1 MQRGSVRCALSRI
14 TLKPTSLPL
23 SFRRLC
29 TERPGQQSQGE
40 GQKSEETSSSSS
52 SSSSNRIIVFGG
64 NGYVGNSI
72 IRNALSMGLEVT
84 SIARSGRPKSGDITG
99 LEAVD
104 WIKGDLLSS
113 NDESWKS
120 HLEGAK
126 GAISCVGAFGSNDWM
141 EKVNGDANINAVSA
155 CVRAGVQRFTF
166 ISTVENNLPPFILSG
181 YFNGKRRA
189 ETAVCDAYPKT
200 GTVLRPSFVYGTR
213 KEGGVSI
220 PLGLIGKPL
229 ESILSC
235 PGFNQLKNVPF
246 MKAIFTPP
254 VSVESVGAVAVASA
268 AGLPMQTDFT
278 DADTGAL
285 HGIISAEK
293 ITELNKLLDSGN

>member
-1 MQRGSVRCALSRI
+1 MRRVSLYAQSSVLKRASLLSSRRSLCATS
-14 TLKPTSLPL
+14 TGEKQPQGKPT
-23 SFRRLC
+23 
-29 TERPGQQSQGE
+29 ED
-40 GQKSEETSSSSS
+40 S

-64 NGYVGNSI
+64 NGYVGNSV
-72 IRNALSMGLEVT
+72 IRAALDMGLEVT
-84 SIARSGRPKSGDITG
+84 SIARSGHPKSGDTAG
-99 LEAVD
+99 LESVE
-104 WIKGDLLSS
+104 WVKGDLLS
-113 NDESWKS
+113 DVDDSWKS
-120 HLEGAK
+120 RLEGAK

-155 CVRAGVQRFTF
+155 CVRAGVERFTF

-189 ETAVCDAYPKT
+189 ETAVCDAYPTT

-213 KEGGVSI
+213 REGGLTI
-220 PLGLIGKPL
+220 PLGVVGKPL
-229 ESILSC
+229 ETILSC

-268 AGLPMQTDFT
+268 AGIPLQTEFT
-278 DADTGAL
+278 NVDTGAIY
-285 HGIISAEK
+285 GIIPAEK
-293 ITELNKLLDSGN
+293 ITELNKLIGEGHL